1 MFSYQEHVS
10 YSHSDE
16 EGHLRLGSI
25 IDSFQDCSQLQSEVA
40 GVSVERLWEMH
51 AGWQIVSWQI
61 VVNRYPKFGEEI
73 LVGTWPNHFNGII
86 GGRNYVMETL
96 DGERLVTANSGWVL
110 VNLDTHRVMGIP
122 KEIEECYEIEPPA
135 EMEKVSRKVALPKD
149 MELLE
154 KILVPRR
161 SKDSNGHMNNSYY
174 VHFAGEHLP
183 EEKRIRQLRVEYK
196 LGSYIGEHLLLSGK
210 EEEDKFYAA
219 FHGEEGN
226 LRAGLEFSFF
236 EK

>member
-1 MFSYQEHVS
+1 MYRYKEYVS

-25 IDSFQDCSQLQSEVA
+25 IDSFQDCSQLHSEVA
-40 GVSVERLWEMH
+40 GVSVDRLWEIH

-73 LVGTWPNHFNGII
+73 YVGTWPHNFNGVI
-86 GGRNYVMETL
+86 GARNYVMETL
-96 DGERLVTANSGWVL
+96 EGERLVTANSGWVL

-122 KEIEECYEIEPPA
+122 KEIAECYEVEPAA

-149 MELLE
+149 MDTLE
-154 KILVPRR
+154 KLLVPKR
-161 SKDSNGHMNNSYY
+161 SKDTNGHMNNSYY

-183 EEKRIRQLRVEYK
+183 EERKVRQLRVEYK
-196 LGSYIGEHLLLSGK
+196 QGSYVGEQLLLSGK
-210 EEEDKFYAA
+210 WEEDKFYAA

-226 LRAGLEFSFF
+226 LRAGLEFSFY
-236 EK
+236 